1 MATIDDPRIKR
12 TLGSEAPESL
22 KFGEIAFSIG
32 NRGFHV
38 GDDEENVHT
47 SFLSS
52 RTDLQ
57 WESFITAEIGEK
69 AASKTHSH
77 SGYAATNHVHALG
90 VFDRPGGVD
99 RWRSYITTTSA
110 GPNLLTSDNRVKYL
124 QWSKNSV
131 FAIRVDN
138 TWFYLTHSA
147 SDEKIK
153 KNIEIRDSFD
163 NLKECSDQV
172 AAINLIEFDW
182 DTEASS
188 VVAEGHVD
196 IGFSA
201 QNLKSINPRFVIQPT
216 PEDVAQINVSALL
229 PYLVGAL
236 KSLERR
242 IEILES

>member
-1 MATIDDPRIKR
+1 MAIIDDPRIKR

-32 NRGFHV
+32 NKGFHI
-38 GDDEENVHT
+38 GDDEESVHT

-52 RTDLQ
+52 RTDPQ

-69 AASKTHSH
+69 AASKSHTHSY
-77 SGYAATNHVHALG
+77 SALGHVHNIG
-90 VFDRPGGVD
+90 TFDAPHGTP
-99 RWRSYITTTSA
+99 RWLAWQNTAGTNASY
-110 GPNLLTSDNRVKYL
+110 LLTSDSRVRYL
-124 QWSKNSV
+124 HWSNNSV
-131 FAIRVDN
+131 FAVRVDA

-147 SDEKIK
+147 SDESIK
-153 KNIEIRDSFD
+153 KNIEVRDSFD
-163 NLKECSDQV
+163 DLKECSDQV

-229 PYLVGAL
+229 PYLVGAI